1 MRPAQRALLQ
11 VVGAHDGVTDEELYR
26 LLASYCQRRE
36 SPAYE
41 FVRLGER
48 AVSFT
53 AAADLEKLIQ
63 RGLVERA
70 SGRLR
75 LSPGGVAEA
84 GDIAVVRGTPQS
96 VGHGSDRGAA
106 APEAPQLYTI
116 GYEGRSLENYLN
128 RLLGARAS
136 TLCDVRRNPLS
147 RKFGFSKS
155 TLARACLEVG
165 IRYEHFPELGIASER
180 RRNVVTA
187 ADREALFEEYARE
200 TIPHAEA
207 ALDRIGALLES
218 GTRLAVTCFE
228 AEPAECHRSRLAEAL
243 SARFAAAR
251 PAEHL

>member
-1 MRPAQRALLQ
+1 MLLQ
-11 VVGAHDGVTDEELYR
+11 VVAAHGGVTEEELYR
-26 LLASYCQRRE
+26 LLASACERE
-36 SPAYE
+36 SAAYE
-41 FVRLGER
+41 FVQLGER
-48 AVSFT
+48 ALSFT

-75 LSPGGVAEA
+75 LSPGVVAEA
-84 GDIAVVRGTPQS
+84 TDIAAVRGTPSQS
-96 VGHGSDRGAA
+96 VGHGSERAA
-106 APEAPQLYTI
+106 SAPRAPKLYTI

-128 RLLGARAS
+128 RLLDAQVS

-180 RRNVVTA
+180 RRNVVTE
-187 ADREALFEEYARE
+187 ADREALFEEYARDA
-200 TIPHAEA
+200 IPQAQA
-207 ALDRIGALLES
+207 ALARIGAWLED
-218 GTRLAVTCFE
+218 GTRLAVTCYE

-243 SARFAAAR
+243 SGRFEAAR
-251 PAEHL
+251 PVEHL